1 MLSFD
6 RQICTDFAAASSR
19 EWLETN
25 GIGGFASGTISGA
38 NTRRY
43 HGLLT
48 AATRPPLGRITV
60 LSKFEEV
67 LEVNGYR
74 FELSTNQYSG
84 GVNPEGYRYLE
95 SFRLDP
101 FPIWTFVIEDIEIKK
116 RVFMVHGS
124 NATVCRWS
132 ISKLTPGTDDPG
144 YFPVKLFINL
154 IAAGS

>member
-1 MLSFD
+1 MLSFNKE
-6 RQICTDFAAASSR
+6 ICGHFESATAR

-48 AATRPPLGRITV
+48 AATRPPLGRVTV
-60 LSKFEEV
+60 VSKAEEAV
-67 LEVNGYR
+67 KIDGRLY
-74 FELSTNQYSG
+74 ELSTDEFAG
-84 GVNPEGYRYLE
+84 AVTPRGYEYLE

-101 FPIWTFVIEDIEIKK
+101 FPIWTYNVAGITLEK
-116 RVFMVHGS
+116 RVFMVHGM

-132 ISKLTPGTDDPG
+132 VLDGPSAG
-144 YFPVKLFINL
+144 VKP
-154 IAAGS
+154 S